1 MYEVIHFFTDL
12 QDFDHPYHVGEIFP
26 RDGLK
31 VTSDRL
37 EELSTNK
44 NRQGKALI
52 RIMKDKSIQYSKSEI
67 NRMPVAELK
76 ELAKLE
82 GIVEYENKTG
92 ADLKKLLIKMNVLS
106 PIEKKSI
113 KKNDIYDLGFEQLML
128 DI

>member
-12 QDFDHPYHVGEIFP
+12 QDFDHPYHVGEIYP

-82 GIVEYENKTG
+82 GIVEYGNKTG
-92 ADLKKLLIKMNVLS
+92 ADLKKLLIKKYGL
-106 PIEKKSI
+106 
-113 KKNDIYDLGFEQLML
+113 
-128 DI
+128 